1 MKMTVPAIPVSTA
14 SARMALMSINV
25 CVLQDTQVCFN
36 HKKMQIEY
44 INVDAIISSVLD
56 AHG

>member
-1 MKMTVPAIPVSTA
+1 MTVPAIPVSTA

-36 HKKMQIEY
+36 QKKCRLNILM
-44 INVDAIISSVLD
+44 SMLS
-56 AHG
+56 